1 MARRS
6 RYMAYAEG
14 MKGGQ
19 AAKPALSVKGGSIK
33 ERLAL
38 MKEKSKVTSK
48 DKGDK

>member
-1 MARRS
+1 MARKS
-6 RYMAYAEG
+6 RFEGYTNYMKE
-14 MKGGQ
+14 Q

-33 ERLAL
+33 EKLAL

>member
-14 MKGGQ
+14 MKGQ

-33 ERLAL
+33 EKLAL
-38 MKEKSKVTSK
+38 MKKKSKVTNK